1 MRKIQYV
8 WISIVRYRDLNIRAE
23 WKCRYNF
30 QWRLAA
36 PRSVHRKD
44 DQDGLTGSMGSMESM
59 VSGGIPSHLQG
70 VGVGHRRLRI
80 LQMAICAGV
89 LQRSGAQELHLT
101 ERFAKHSSWIVWIV
115 SLLSLLSLLTVAVSC
130 LGHSRSSELFSR
142 CRFCAISQAWIVWDQ
157 VILSTKFGTSWH
169 WRM

>member
-30 QWRLAA
+30 NEGLLPQGQFIARTTRTGRRGPWDPWSRW
-36 PRSVHRKD
+36 HR
-44 DQDGLTGSMGSMESM
+44 
-59 VSGGIPSHLQG
+59 
-70 VGVGHRRLRI
+70 VGHRRLRI

-89 LQRSGAQELHLT
+89 LQRSGVQELHFS
-101 ERFAKHSSWIVWIV
+101 ERFAKHSSWIVSLV
-115 SLLSLLSLLTVAVSC
+115 SLLLLLTVAVSC

-142 CRFCAISQAWIVWDQ
+142 CRFCAISQAWLVWDQ
-157 VILSTKFGTSWH
+157 VIFSTKFGTSWH